1 MAKKQKLGLE
11 EIIESPEALAQEL
24 GKAQTFAETNKNL
37 LLGVLGGALLLIF
50 GYFGWNYYTSTQ
62 DEEAQDK
69 LYTGISAFERDSTK
83 KAIKDLSKVID
94 DYGSTK
100 AGNLANFVLGAAALR
115 EGKYD
120 DAISHLKDFSSSDL
134 LYQARAYAL
143 IGDAYME
150 KKSYGDAADYYQ
162 KAADYK
168 PNKQYTP
175 GYLVK
180 LATAYEEDK
189 KNKEAIEVY
198 NQIIDKY
205 EDSADFATAKK
216 YKAKLEGAASE

>member
-1 MAKKQKLGLE
+1 MAKTQKKGLE

-24 GKAQTFAETNKNL
+24 GKAQTFAEKNKNL
-37 LLGVLGGALLLIF
+37 LLGVLAGVVVLIG
-50 GYFGWNYYTSTQ
+50 GYFFWNYYTATQ

-69 LYTGISAFERDSTK
+69 LYTATTAFEQDSTK
-83 KAIKDLSKVID
+83 KSLKEAVKVAD
-94 DYGSTK
+94 DFGSTK
-100 AGNLANFVLGAAALR
+100 AGNLAHFVAGVSALR

-120 DAISHLKDFSSSDL
+120 DAIDHLKDFSASDL
-134 LYQARAYAL
+134 LMQARAYAL

-150 KKSYGDAADYYQ
+150 KKSYGDAANYYQ

-168 PNKQYTP
+168 PNKFYTP

-189 KNKEAIEVY
+189 KTKDAIEVY
-198 NQIIDKY
+198 DEIIEKY
-205 EDSADFATAKK
+205 EDTPEFATAKK
-216 YKAKLEGAASE
+216 YKAKLEGLTSE